1 MNRCLANPESK
12 MSQGAPTVLII
23 DDEEVVRDSCSHALA
38 KVGYDVD
45 MAEDGS
51 VGIQKIERSRP
62 DLVLLDLKMPG
73 MSGMDV
79 LTKIPEIDRNIVT
92 VVITGYAT
100 VSSAVEAMKRGAY
113 DFLPKPFTPEEL
125 RIIIGR
131 GLEKRKLV
139 LQTESLQQE
148 KERMKRNFI
157 SMVSHELRSPFAA
170 VLQYLEVILGGAAG
184 EVSADQRHILE
195 RMKVRIEGL
204 LTLTRDWLNLAQIE
218 KGNLIQ
224 EFQSLD
230 LAHII
235 SETVELMRPEAAAR
249 NVTIES
255 KVPGSIPAIR
265 GDEETLM
272 RVFSNL
278 IANAIKYNVPGGRV
292 TISGRADDSRVEVLV
307 SDTGIGIPDGDL
319 PFIFDEFY
327 RVKRNATEGTGLGLS
342 IAKKIVE
349 AHSGTISVSSEVDK
363 GSTFAVS
370 LPRSQEK
377 RKAAD
382 ENGQASEAQSE

>member
-1 MNRCLANPESK
+1 MSES
-12 MSQGAPTVLII
+12 APTVLII
-23 DDEEVVRDSCSHALA
+23 DDEEVVRDSCSYALA
-38 KVGYDVD
+38 KAGYDVD
-45 MAEDGS
+45 TAEDGPA
-51 VGIQKIERSRP
+51 GIEKMGQSPP

-73 MSGMDV
+73 LSGMDV
-79 LTKIPEIDRNIVT
+79 LTKIPEVDRNIVT

-131 GLEKRKLV
+131 ALEKRRLV
-139 LQTESLQQE
+139 LETESLQQE

-157 SMVSHELRSPFAA
+157 TMVSHELRSPLAA
-170 VLQYLEVILGGAAG
+170 VLQYLEAVLGGAVG
-184 EVSADQRHILE
+184 EVPADQRHILE
-195 RMKVRIEGL
+195 RMKMRIEGL
-204 LTLTRDWLNLAQIE
+204 LTMTRDWLNLAQIE
-218 KGNLIQ
+218 KGRLTQ
-224 EFQSLD
+224 DFQSLD

-235 SETVELMRPEAAAR
+235 SEAVELMGPEAAAK

-255 KVPGSIPAIR
+255 KVPGSLPATR
-265 GDEETLM
+265 GDEKTLM
-272 RVFSNL
+272 RVFINL
-278 IANAIKYNVPGGRV
+278 IANAIKYNVPGGQV
-292 TISGRADDSRVEVLV
+292 TISGRTDDSRVQVLV
-307 SDTGIGIPDGDL
+307 SDTGIGIPDDDL

-349 AHSGTISVSSEVDK
+349 AHSGTISVRSEVGK

-377 RKAAD
+377 RNATD
-382 ENGQASEAQSE
+382 ENGQTGEAQSE